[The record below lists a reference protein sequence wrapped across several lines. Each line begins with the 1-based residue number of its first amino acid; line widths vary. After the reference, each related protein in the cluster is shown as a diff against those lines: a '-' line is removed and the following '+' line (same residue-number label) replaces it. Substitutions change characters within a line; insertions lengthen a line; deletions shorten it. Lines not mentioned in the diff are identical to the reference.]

1 MKLAVR
7 PSGLESSDPHQN
19 PLHGLFVSHLLQD
32 NGSYIASILTNIFN
46 NLFNKHLPNTSYM
59 WRTVI
64 NTHAYM
70 HTLTHMHPTVRFKKM
85 KVRCVSICVWY
96 WEIRTLGGNA
106 GGNTKTL
113 KMLPVCLTCYTSC
126 TLLPCLSEKLLNCNP
141 EIKLGVCPW
150 WQIGFWQN
158 FCLWEVWV
166 VFGDK

>member
-32 NGSYIASILTNIFN
+32 
-46 NLFNKHLPNTSYM
+46 M
-59 WRTVI
+59 WHTAI

-70 HTLTHMHPTVRFKKM
+70 HMLTHMHPTVRVKKM

-96 WEIRTLGGNA
+96 WEIMTLRGKCGREYKNIKNVA
-106 GGNTKTL
+106 
-113 KMLPVCLTCYTSC
+113 CL
-126 TLLPCLSEKLLNCNP
+126 CNP
-141 EIKLGVCPW
+141 LHILYTASVFVWEPLELQPWNKAGYISMW

-166 VFGDK
+166 LFGDN